1 MFLAISADLC
11 DVIHQRGTGQQHP
24 LGEEGRLSCEVQL
37 QWSETVRG
45 FGLGIQRF
53 PVRRQGVLRL
63 CWLLVLG
70 AGAPPRAAVFV
81 DAWQTHE
88 GASLALLRSRL

>member
-1 MFLAISADLC
+1 MFLAISAELS

-37 QWSETVRG
+37 QWIETVRG

-70 AGAPPRAAVFV
+70 AGGRPALPCLGMLGKRMRARV
-81 DAWQTHE
+81 W
-88 GASLALLRSRL
+88 RYWRC